1 MKQVLRKGLKHI
13 VVDEVPDP
21 VPTAHHVLVRPVCS
35 LISAGTETASI
46 HKESLLSSVAEN
58 PSHLRK
64 IYDAMKVAGPVRTV
78 AEVQAK
84 FSEYAALGYA
94 GAGYV
99 VDRHPTV
106 TDLDVGAR
114 VAYGGEGTGHA
125 ETVLAGRLLVA
136 RIPDEVSFEEA
147 CFTTL
152 GAIAMH
158 SVRMAGLGVGDV
170 VAVVGMGMI
179 GQLVA
184 QIARAQGAV
193 VIALDLRPDRIAL
206 AQRLGAD
213 HAFAPGDEAERRI
226 AALTSGR
233 GADCVIVAAAAKSSA
248 PMELALRLCRERG
261 RVVVVGAVEMNLS
274 RDLMY
279 VKEIDVVVSR
289 AYGPGSY
296 DPQYEKGARD
306 YPAGYVR
313 WTENRNMEEFLRLI
327 ATKRVDVRPMIS
339 HQFDLA
345 QASTAYDTI
354 MAPGSNSLAVVLK
367 YPEPTASA
375 NDLTFTPRRRVELA
389 PAAPRKAGD
398 LRVALVGAGNLARW
412 AHLPNI
418 AKIDGVSLH
427 AVYSASGPRGAT
439 YGKRFGAAY
448 ACSEYQQI
456 LDDRDIDVVLI
467 LSRNQQHAE
476 QAEAALRAG
485 KHVFLEKPMA
495 LTEPECRALSRAVE
509 ETGKL
514 LTVGF
519 NRRFAPFYVEQKR
532 MLSRRSGP
540 AVVNCRVNS
549 PGLSG
554 TYWAAEAA
562 HGGAILGE
570 GCHFTDLLYWLLESE
585 PVWVSGACLP
595 TTVKEP
601 IGDHNVATTIGFAD
615 GSVANLTYC
624 TIGSKTSAGER
635 VEGWA
640 PGLGAIVEDFKWFQ
654 SRTGTRST
662 KSKWWPEKGYE
673 EQMRGFIDAIRRGE
687 QPAVTVRDG
696 ARSTLVCL
704 RILEAVRDR
713 TPRTV
718 DLEALLR

>member
-1 MKQVLRKGLKHI
+1 MMRPQLEQLAVGPRSEEHAVRWASAVGRHAGSVRRLRRVPHGHHIDNMPGSVIECLSCGLPVVTTNAGGVPYIVTHDETALIVPCDDHEALAAQAMRLLRDDDLAVRLARNGRSACVNSPGPPCVMHGSRRITSSGRRPRALRRPYRRSPRHASQLHTSLYVSHRFTSLASRLSDECVHRQTPPRSLGDAMKQVLRKGLKHI
-13 VVDEVPDP
+13 VVDDVPDP
-21 VPTAHHVLVRPVCS
+21 VPTAHHVLVRPVYS

-158 SVRMAGLGVGDV
+158 GVRMAGLGVGDV
-170 VAVVGMGMI
+170 VAVIGMGMI

-206 AQRLGAD
+206 AERLGAD

-248 PMELALRLCRERG
+248 PVDLALRLCRERG
-261 RVVVVGAVEMNLS
+261 KVVVVGAVEMNLS

-296 DPQYEKGARD
+296 DPGVREAGA
-306 YPAGYVR
+306 
-313 WTENRNMEEFLRLI
+313 
-327 ATKRVDVRPMIS
+327 
-339 HQFDLA
+339 
-345 QASTAYDTI
+345 
-354 MAPGSNSLAVVLK
+354 
-367 YPEPTASA
+367 
-375 NDLTFTPRRRVELA
+375 
-389 PAAPRKAGD
+389 
-398 LRVALVGAGNLARW
+398 
-412 AHLPNI
+412 
-418 AKIDGVSLH
+418 
-427 AVYSASGPRGAT
+427 
-439 YGKRFGAAY
+439 
-448 ACSEYQQI
+448 
-456 LDDRDIDVVLI
+456 
-467 LSRNQQHAE
+467 
-476 QAEAALRAG
+476 
-485 KHVFLEKPMA
+485 
-495 LTEPECRALSRAVE
+495 
-509 ETGKL
+509 
-514 LTVGF
+514 
-519 NRRFAPFYVEQKR
+519 
-532 MLSRRSGP
+532 
-540 AVVNCRVNS
+540 
-549 PGLSG
+549 
-554 TYWAAEAA
+554 
-562 HGGAILGE
+562 
-570 GCHFTDLLYWLLESE
+570 
-585 PVWVSGACLP
+585 
-595 TTVKEP
+595 
-601 IGDHNVATTIGFAD
+601 
-615 GSVANLTYC
+615 
-624 TIGSKTSAGER
+624 
-635 VEGWA
+635 
-640 PGLGAIVEDFKWFQ
+640 
-654 SRTGTRST
+654 
-662 KSKWWPEKGYE
+662 
-673 EQMRGFIDAIRRGE
+673 
-687 QPAVTVRDG
+687 
-696 ARSTLVCL
+696 
-704 RILEAVRDR
+704 
-713 TPRTV
+713 
-718 DLEALLR
+718 